1 MPDKLGGR
9 SLRVACQLLVTG
21 KFKSIGADCRC
32 TFRCVRHL
40 ASSRTVPQGPRTCPW
55 TLTPSSHPPRP
66 LFQEVKFIKCIPAPW
81 PLSHHSQC
89 VLSLVC
95 LSPQYFYGWGFPGGS
110 VVKNPPAN
118 VGDTAL
124 IPVSGR
130 SPGEGNG
137 SPLQHCCLENP
148 MDGGG

>member
-9 SLRVACQLLVTG
+9 SLRVACQLRVTG

-110 VVKNPPAN
+110 MGKNPRQQEPLEKGMAAHSSIPAWE
-118 VGDTAL
+118 
-124 IPVSGR
+124 IPWTEE
-130 SPGEGNG
+130 PGK
-137 SPLQHCCLENP
+137 LQS
-148 MDGGG
+148 MG

>member
-9 SLRVACQLLVTG
+9 SLRVACQLRVTG

-110 VVKNPPAN
+110 VQESSNKSLLDRKVKVNESL
-118 VGDTAL
+118 GL
-124 IPVSGR
+124 SG
-130 SPGEGNG
+130 PGN
-137 SPLQHCCLENP
+137 S
-148 MDGGG
+148 